1 AAASRRA
8 GPPGATLR
16 HLLTHAS
23 GLVYESART
32 MQPPR
37 LRRHYSNYGPD
48 ETARRSERATGRAF
62 AGCGRGRAIDPLG
75 MTGTEWSGSPS
86 VGAVGPIADLALLA
100 AETLRPTLLET
111 RWHREATTAQLPE
124 LVGIMPGF

>member
-1 AAASRRA
+1 
-8 GPPGATLR
+8 
-16 HLLTHAS
+16 
-23 GLVYESART
+23 
-32 MQPPR
+32 
-37 LRRHYSNYGPD
+37 
-48 ETARRSERATGRAF
+48 
-62 AGCGRGRAIDPLG
+62 

-124 LVGIMPGF
+124 LVGIMPGFGKQDRSEEHTSELQSRGHLVCRLLLEKKKQTRRSVTIYSTYERSV